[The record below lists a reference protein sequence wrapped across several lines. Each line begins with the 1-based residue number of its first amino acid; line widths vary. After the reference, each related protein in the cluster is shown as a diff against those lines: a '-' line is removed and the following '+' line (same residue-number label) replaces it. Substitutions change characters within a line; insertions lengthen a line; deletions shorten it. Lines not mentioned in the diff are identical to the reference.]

1 MTLPQVGELL
11 AYWRAH
17 PPVHLLLA
25 AVLGIHEKREPPP
38 EDFAA
43 LMALAPSGVLRGK
56 GGP

>member
-1 MTLPQVGELL
+1 MTLPQVDELL

-17 PPVHLLLA
+17 PPVHLMLA
-25 AVLGIHEKREPPP
+25 AALGRHEKREPP

-56 GGP
+56 GRP

>member
-1 MTLPQVGELL
+1 MTLPQVSELL

-17 PPVHLLLA
+17 PPLHLLLA
-25 AVLGIHEKREPPP
+25 AALGLDEKREPQ

-56 GGP
+56 GAP